1 MTENEYDAICKKAR
15 YLEALHDEIYK
26 LKADLEKLRDTKNE
40 LVINIILASK
50 NGWDV
55 VHLERLLN
63 MDDNEDM
70 RFRLISKIDAE
81 IRDKQLAYDRVRPWN
96 TQDLTELEILKLD
109 FKDASKSKE
118 NEK

>member
-26 LKADLEKLRDTKNE
+26 LNTDLESLRDTNNE
-40 LVINIILASK
+40 LGINIILATK
-50 NGWDV
+50 KGWDV
-55 VHLERLLN
+55 RRLEHFLDK
-63 MDDNEDM
+63 DDYEDM

-81 IRDKQLAYDRVRPWN
+81 IRDKQLAYDRVRPWDTN
-96 TQDLTELEILKLD
+96 DLTELDILKSD
-109 FKDASKSKE
+109 FNDASKSKE

>member
-15 YLEALHDEIYK
+15 YLQALHDEIYT
-26 LKADLEKLRDTKNE
+26 LKADLEKLRNPDNE
-40 LVINIILASK
+40 LAINITLASK

-55 VHLERLLN
+55 CRLERLLDK
-63 MDDNEDM
+63 DDYEKM
-70 RFRLISKIDAE
+70 RCLIANNIDAE
-81 IRDKQLAYDRVRPWN
+81 IRDKQLAYDRVRPWD
-96 TQDLTELEILKLD
+96 TEDMTELEILKLD

>member
-26 LKADLEKLRDTKNE
+26 LKADLESLRDTNNE
-40 LVINIILASK
+40 LGINIILTTK
-50 NGWDV
+50 KGWDV
-55 VHLERLLN
+55 RRLEHFLDK
-63 MDDNEDM
+63 DDYEDM

-81 IRDKQLAYDRVRPWN
+81 IRDKQLAYDRVRPWDTN
-96 TQDLTELEILKLD
+96 DLTELDILKY
-109 FKDASKSKE
+109 ASKSKE